1 MRLTLVLLVGTIIF
15 GQVFTLIG
23 FDESQVYAQEVKMDS
38 LLIVKMAELQDR
50 WETFEV
56 EQAKIAYAHQ
66 EFAKFQVSIKPKE
79 VEEAKDE

>member
-1 MRLTLVLLVGTIIF
+1 
-15 GQVFTLIG
+15 
-23 FDESQVYAQEVKMDS
+23 MDS